1 MLFEER
7 ESEEREQGL
16 DVGPK
21 MNTFIFFDRIFLKT
35 DMEQG
40 SGEMRIV

>member
-1 MLFEER
+1 LRR
-7 ESEEREQGL
+7 ESEEREQGGL
-16 DVGPK
+16 DV

>member
-1 MLFEER
+1 MKR
-7 ESEEREQGL
+7 GSKGW
-16 DVGPK
+16 DV